1 MEISLQCP
9 QLFTVFLDV
18 SSPSHKKNR
27 RKLGR
32 KYVKVFCFSPLPPYL
47 STLAVFGLGG
57 LVVMDSLASN
67 PHTCG
72 EPGREITVGGMSFTR
87 SLKVRLV
94 HRGWGDV
101 VHQVLK
107 GTVGLPWG
115 RGGGCRSPGP

>member
-1 MEISLQCP
+1 MGISKKISLQCP

-18 SSPSHKKNR
+18 SSTSHKKNR
-27 RKLGR
+27 RKFGR
-32 KYVKVFCFSPLPPYL
+32 KYVKVFCFFPPPPYL

-94 HRGWGDV
+94 HRGWG
-101 VHQVLK
+101 
-107 GTVGLPWG
+107 
-115 RGGGCRSPGP
+115 GCRSPGP